1 MSEGPGSRWLA
12 WTLGSA
18 SVGLSISGLVLLLL
32 TLDAPVGEVYGM
44 RGATMVL
51 AIPMAVVGTVLATR
65 RPHNPIGWL
74 FSLGGL
80 AMGMTMF
87 GEQYATYSYVRADS
101 SLPLTDPIAWLQSW
115 LWVPAVA
122 FVLVYPLLLFPDG
135 RLPSRR
141 WRWLAW
147 VAPPVILAF
156 GLAISFAPGQ
166 LQSVAEGFVNP
177 FAIDL
182 QTSEM
187 LLSVL
192 GIPFI
197 SVVALSVFAMA
208 RRFRRS
214 TGDEHAQMKW
224 LLFAGIVA
232 AVAMAMN
239 LVAGV
244 GGIGGAVWQVVAIL
258 TQISIVGI
266 AVAMGVAV
274 LRYRLYEIEVVINRT
289 VVFTILAAFLATAY
303 VGIIVGIGALVGSWG
318 GSNVVLPIAATAI
331 VGVAFQPVWQ
341 RANRFANRL
350 VYGRRRSPY
359 EALTALAAGQ
369 SLEDL
374 LPQIAR
380 MATESTTARRSF
392 VWVSTGTSLDPAAA
406 WPEDGSMPEPVPFG
420 EGGAPSFPDD
430 THAWSLLHQG
440 ELLGAITARVGPG
453 ETLSQEDNRLLSDL
467 AAHAAI
473 AVRGVLEAVELPEGI
488 VTFLMTDVEGS
499 TRVWE
504 EDPQAMAGALREHDA
519 LIRRL
524 VREHGGILMKW
535 RGEGDSTFSV
545 FTDAAGAL
553 SAAGEIQG
561 AMANHAWPT
570 PRPLAIRAALH
581 TGAAELRGRDYFG
594 PAVNRCARLRAL
606 ARGGQTLVS
615 AAARELVRD
624 GLPRGLDLVDLGERE
639 LKDLGPE
646 RVYELR
652 AAGVAP
658 HDPGPSERPG

>member
-1 MSEGPGSRWLA
+1 
-12 WTLGSA
+12 
-18 SVGLSISGLVLLLL
+18 
-32 TLDAPVGEVYGM
+32 
-44 RGATMVL
+44 
-51 AIPMAVVGTVLATR
+51 VGTVLATR

-74 FSLGGL
+74 FSLAGL
-80 AMGMTMF
+80 AMGLTMF
-87 GEQYATYSYVRADS
+87 GEQYATYSYARADAA
-101 SLPLTDPIAWLQSW
+101 LPLTNLIAWLQSW
-115 LWVPAVA
+115 MWVPAVA
-122 FVLVYPLLLFPDG
+122 FTVVYPFLLFPDG

-141 WRWLAW
+141 WRWLPWA
-147 VAPPVILAF
+147 AAPVILAF
-156 GLAISFAPGQ
+156 GLAIALVPGQ
-166 LQSVAEGFVNP
+166 LQSVAAGFANP
-177 FAIDL
+177 YALEEVTAETVLSIVGVPFLAAVV
-182 QTSEM
+182 
-187 LLSVL
+187 LSV
-192 GIPFI
+192 
-197 SVVALSVFAMA
+197 VAMA

-224 LLFAGIVA
+224 LLYAGGVTTVTLA
-232 AVAMAMN
+232 AN
-239 LVAGV
+239 LIAGLAHV
-244 GGIGGAVWQVVAIL
+244 GGLAWQIIAIV
-258 TQISIVGI
+258 TQLSIVGI
-266 AVAMGVAV
+266 AVAAGVAV
-274 LRYRLYEIEVVINRT
+274 LRYRLYDIEVVVNRT
-289 VVFTILAAFLATAY
+289 VVFSILAAFLTAAY
-303 VGIIVGIGALVGSWG
+303 VGIIVGVGAAVGSFA
-318 GSNVVLPIAATAI
+318 GSSIVLPVAATA
-331 VGVAFQPVWQ
+331 VVAAAFQPVWR
-341 RANRFANRL
+341 RANGFANRL
-350 VYGRRRSPY
+350 VYGKRRSPY

-524 VREHGGILMKW
+524 VQEHGGILMKW

-553 SAAGEIQG
+553 SAAGQIQG

-624 GLPRGLDLVDLGERE
+624 GLPPGLDLVDLGERE
-639 LKDLGPE
+639 LRDLGPE
-646 RVYELR
+646 RVYELH
-652 AAGVAP
+652 AAAP
-658 HDPGPSERPG
+658 